1 MLMVL
6 HWGDRGLEAVR
17 NFEKAERRNL
27 SIHTFRKL
35 SQVADPAFL
44 EPVLSAMRSSRT
56 SVGLFTSALVKACR
70 QQWYTWHVMHPE
82 LIVHPDRSVS
92 PSCA

>member
-1 MLMVL
+1 MLMVQ

-17 NFEKAERRNL
+17 NFEKAEKRNL

-35 SQVADPAFL
+35 NQVADPEFL
-44 EPVLSAMRSSRT
+44 EPVLTAMRSSRT
-56 SVGLFTSALVKACR
+56 SVGMFATALGKACR

-82 LIVHPDRSVS
+82 LNVHPERSM
-92 PSCA
+92 